1 MTRRLASVMFGVVL
15 LSSGFAV
22 AQALKVQID
31 VKPGDTPTVVERGR
45 GGFLPVAVLSTAD
58 FDAMLVDP
66 TTVKI
71 GPTGTEASVARS
83 MTSDVNDDERPDLMM
98 LVPVKE
104 LGISCDTKAI
114 RLTGTTMSGT
124 PIEGSEAVTVEGCAA
139 R

>member
-1 MTRRLASVMFGVVL
+1 MTRHLAGVVFGVVL
-15 LSSGFAV
+15 LSSGFAI
-22 AQALKVQID
+22 AQAVKVQID
-31 VKPGDTPTVVERGR
+31 VKPGDTPTVVEQGR
-45 GGFLPVAVLSTAD
+45 GGFLPVAILSTAE

-66 TTVKI
+66 TTVKV

-104 LGISCDTKAI
+104 MGISCETKAI
-114 RLTGTTMSGT
+114 RLTGTLMSGA
-124 PIEGSEAVTVEGCAA
+124 PIEGSEAVTVEGCAT